1 MPGLQRVC
9 RCAAAA
15 IVVFGVVSGT
25 AGAQLMIVGNDEK
38 QGYDPK
44 IHEAGHDTLS
54 IIDISKPAA
63 PRVAATIPLM
73 NSIQGPPTNLAL
85 HQSGEIALVAN
96 SVIPGPEKDGKPTL
110 VSDDKVFV
118 IDLKANPPKQIDAIA
133 VGKKPSGLAIGPK
146 GDMALVANRDEGTI
160 SVLSIKGKD
169 VKAVGSVTVGAGPDQ
184 VSAVAI
190 APDGKRALAVKSVA
204 NKVAVLAIDGDKV
217 SYDKNADLPVG
228 IFPYNL
234 VITPDGKLAIIADTG
249 NGGSSD
255 GHADTVS
262 VIDLEANPP
271 RVIDHITV
279 GDSPDGLVI
288 SPKGDLVITIE
299 ARGSNRPK
307 DTWYYHPGGAVSALK
322 IDGKKVTKT
331 GEATVGALPEGGAFS
346 ADGGYLYIG
355 NFIDQDMSVLK
366 VDGDKLSDTGQRFK
380 LPGHPASVRA
390 GPQ

>member
-1 MPGLQRVC
+1 M
-9 RCAAAA
+9 
-15 IVVFGVVSGT
+15 
-25 AGAQLMIVGNDEK
+25 
-38 QGYDPK
+38 
-44 IHEAGHDTLS
+44 
-54 IIDISKPAA
+54 
-63 PRVAATIPLM
+63 
-73 NSIQGPPTNLAL
+73 
-85 HQSGEIALVAN
+85 
-96 SVIPGPEKDGKPTL
+96 
-110 VSDDKVFV
+110 
-118 IDLKANPPKQIDAIA
+118 
-133 VGKKPSGLAIGPK
+133 
-146 GDMALVANRDEGTI
+146 
-160 SVLSIKGKD
+160 LSIKGKD

-190 APDGKRALAVKSVA
+190 APDGKHALAVKSVA
-204 NKVAVLAIDGDKV
+204 NKVAVLTIDGDKV

-279 GDSPDGLVI
+279 GDSPEGLVI

>member
-1 MPGLQRVC
+1 MPGWRI
-9 RCAAAA
+9 RGCATSAA
-15 IVVFGVVSGT
+15 VVTGLFCGT
-25 AGAQLMIVGNDEK
+25 AAAQLMIVGNDEK
-38 QGYDPK
+38 QGMDQN

-63 PRVAATIPLM
+63 PRIAATIPLM
-73 NSIQGPPTNLAL
+73 NSIQGPPTNLAI

-118 IDLKANPPKQIDAIA
+118 IDLKANPPKQIDTIT

-146 GDMALVANRDEGTI
+146 GDMALVANRDEGTV
-160 SVLSIKGKD
+160 SVLSIKGKE
-169 VKAVGSVTVGAGPDQ
+169 VKAVGSVAVGVGPDQ

-190 APDGKRALAVKSVA
+190 APDGKRALATKSA
-204 NKVAVLAIDGDKV
+204 GNKIAVLAIDGDKV

-228 IFPYNL
+228 IYPYNV
-234 VITPDGKLAIIADTG
+234 VITPDSKLGIVADTG
-249 NGGSSD
+249 SGGSSD
-255 GHADTVS
+255 GHVDTVS

-279 GDSPDGLVI
+279 GDSPEGLVL
-288 SPKGDLVITIE
+288 SPKGDLVVTIE
-299 ARGSNRPK
+299 ARGSNRSK
-307 DTWYYHPGGAVSALK
+307 DTWYYHPGGAVTALK

-331 GEATVGALPEGGAFS
+331 GEVGVGALPEGGAFS
-346 ADGGYLYIG
+346 TDGGYLYIG

>member
-1 MPGLQRVC
+1 MSGFRRAC

-15 IVVFGVVSGT
+15 VVVFGLVSGM
-25 AGAQLMIVGNDEK
+25 AEAQLMIVGNDEK
-38 QGYDPK
+38 QGYDPN

-73 NSIQGPPTNLAL
+73 NSIQGPPTNLAI

-110 VSDDKVFV
+110 VSDDKIFV
-118 IDLKANPPKQIDAIA
+118 IDLKANPPKQLDTIA

-146 GDMALVANRDEGTI
+146 GDFALVANREDGTI
-160 SVLSIKGKD
+160 SVLSIKGKE
-169 VKAVGSVTVGAGPDQ
+169 VKAVGSVAVGAGPDQ

-190 APDGKRALAVKSVA
+190 APDGKRALAVKSAA
-204 NKVAVLAIDGDKV
+204 NKVAVLAVDGDKV
-217 SYDKNADLPVG
+217 SYDKTADLPVG

-234 VITPDGKLAIIADTG
+234 VITPDSKLALVANTG

-279 GDSPDGLVI
+279 GDYPEGLVL
-288 SPKGDLVITIE
+288 SPKGDLVVTIE

-307 DTWYYHPGGAVSALK
+307 DTWYYHPGGAVTALK

-331 GEATVGALPEGGAFS
+331 GEVTVGALPEGGAFS
-346 ADGGYLYIG
+346 ADGSYLYIG

-366 VDGDKLSDTGQRFK
+366 VDGGKLSDTGQRFK